1 MKYDYHQMAKSI
13 LIDYGY
19 PCVTGFV
26 LDYMHLVLLG
36 VVRKM
41 LHFLISGPLLCRLSS
56 VQVKRISSNL
66 EELKGK
72 MPTEFARQPRS
83 LKYLPR
89 YKSTELRN
97 FLLYS
102 GIFTLRGVVKDDV
115 YEHFLCLS
123 VGIRI
128 LLQART
134 MPNVMIEYARSLLRY
149 NVSKAELIYGRTFT
163 TYNVHN
169 LVHLTDDV
177 LNHNVGLH
185 DISAFPF
192 ENYMQVIKK
201 FVRNSK
207 NPIAQIV
214 KRLYE

>member
-1 MKYDYHQMAKSI
+1 M
-13 LIDYGY
+13 
-19 PCVTGFV
+19 CNWFV
-26 LDYMHLVLLG
+26 LDHMYLVLLG

-41 LHFLISGPLLCRLSS
+41 LNFLISGPLLCRLSS

-72 MPTEFARQPRS
+72 MPTEFAHQPRS

-102 GIFTLRGVVKDDV
+102 VIFTLRGVVKDDV

-128 LLQART
+128 LLQAKT
-134 MPNVMIEYARSLLRY
+134 MPNVMIEYTRSLLRY
-149 NVSKAELIYGRTFT
+149 YVSKAESIYGRTFT
-163 TYNVHN
+163 TPPTMCTT
-169 LVHLTDDV
+169 LS
-177 LNHNVGLH
+177 
-185 DISAFPF
+185 I
-192 ENYMQVIKK
+192 
-201 FVRNSK
+201 
-207 NPIAQIV
+207 
-214 KRLYE
+214 